1 VTRFH
6 AVRVA
11 ARLRREL
18 GADVQVVGGPYGQF
32 NVDVD
37 GKTVITGGSLA
48 ALGVLPS
55 AEKILEAVRMYLKRE

>member
-1 VTRFH
+1 
-6 AVRVA
+6 
-11 ARLRREL
+11 
-18 GADVQVVGGPYGQF
+18 VVGGPYGQF